1 MTPTLPGLLY
11 LGLSVG
17 LGTQVQ
23 AGILPKP
30 TLWAEP
36 GPLVTWNSPVTIWCQ
51 GALWAQE
58 FHLVKEGR
66 QIPWYQ
72 LRPLEDRVTAKFSIQ
87 YMTQVY
93 AGRYR
98 CYYISPIGES
108 QPSDAL
114 ELVVTGA
121 HSKAALSALPSP
133 VVASG
138 GNVTLQCGSWH
149 RYDRFILTKEGE
161 HKSSW
166 TLDTQRHP
174 DGQTRALFPVGPVTP
189 SHRGTFRCYGYFRDK
204 PQVWSEPSDP
214 LELLVSGG
222 SGKPSLLTPQ
232 GHVMASGQSLTL
244 QCRSAISYDRFA
256 LAKEGAWDLR
266 QCPAWQP
273 QAGLSQAHFPLG
285 QVSSHPGGRYRCYGG
300 HNLSSLWSAPS
311 DPLDILVA
319 GATAHSPG
327 TPTCCHSPVSPW
339 SSWSQEAPRISPPPT
354 DSGPRRGLPWYLSL
368 LIGVSV
374 AFVLLLLLLLFL
386 LFRHR
391 HRHQGQDRCRKSG
404 AADPEPEDRGLQ
416 NSSSPAADAQDQNL
430 YAALKDT
437 QSEEGTE
444 LDHLPRGSGGC
455 VDKGMARKCPGSRPS
470 CSQQTG
476 PGEHLARHPVGAAA
490 AEGARSTLPELPCSG
505 EREAMQRGRQ
515 GPRMQGDKAREGDW
529 VLVGGPHVQRS
540 WLRPRRAVAGRWAVW
555 LEPHEQGQVL
565 RQNQDRRKHPE
576 PRGVREPWRFHQ
588 ERAPSGPRRGTLT
601 AGGERDPGGAVSVS
615 PSPSSRTGSMEPP
628 RSRPTPR
635 STTPDRE

>member
-1 MTPTLPGLLY
+1 MTPMLPGLLY
-11 LGLSVG
+11 LGEMSRDLVSHV
-17 LGTQVQ
+17 LP
-23 AGILPKP
+23 GILPKP

-114 ELVVTGA
+114 ELVVTGD
-121 HSKAALSALPSP
+121 HSKPALSALPSP

-174 DGQTRALFPVGPVTP
+174 DGQTQALFSVGPVTP

-232 GHVMASGQSLTL
+232 GPVVASGQSLTL

-256 LAKEGAWDLR
+256 LAKEGAQYLL
-266 QCPAWQP
+266 QCLAQQP
-273 QAGLSQAHFPLG
+273 QAGLSQAHFRLG
-285 QVSSHPGGRYRCYGG
+285 QVSGLHGGRYRCYGG
-300 HNLSSLWSAPS
+300 HNLSSLWSVPS

-319 GATAHSPG
+319 GRFPATPSLSQQPG
-327 TPTCCHSPVSPW
+327 P
-339 SSWSQEAPRISPPPT
+339 
-354 DSGPRRGLPWYLSL
+354 
-368 LIGVSV
+368 SV
-374 AFVLLLLLLLFL
+374 AAGQNVTLLCRSWVPMDTFL
-386 LFRHR
+386 LS
-391 HRHQGQDRCRKSG
+391 KEG
-404 AADPEPEDRGLQ
+404 AAHPPLRLRSQPRAGQNQAQFSMGPVTSAHGGTYRCYGSLSRDPYLLSQPSQPLELVVSGEGTCPLLVRWGLQ
-416 NSSSPAADAQDQNL
+416 
-430 YAALKDT
+430 
-437 QSEEGTE
+437 G
-444 LDHLPRGSGGC
+444 
-455 VDKGMARKCPGSRPS
+455 
-470 CSQQTG
+470 
-476 PGEHLARHPVGAAA
+476 HPQ
-490 AEGARSTLPELPCSG
+490 PP
-505 EREAMQRGRQ
+505 
-515 GPRMQGDKAREGDW
+515 
-529 VLVGGPHVQRS
+529 
-540 WLRPRRAVAGRWAVW
+540 
-555 LEPHEQGQVL
+555 
-565 RQNQDRRKHPE
+565 
-576 PRGVREPWRFHQ
+576 
-588 ERAPSGPRRGTLT
+588 APSWPHSQ
-601 AGGERDPGGAVSVS
+601 DP
-615 PSPSSRTGSMEPP
+615 
-628 RSRPTPR
+628 
-635 STTPDRE
+635 

>member
-1 MTPTLPGLLY
+1 MTPTLPGLLC

-121 HSKAALSALPSP
+121 HRKPALSALPSP

-166 TLDTQRHP
+166 TLDTQRRP

-214 LELLVSGG
+214 LELLVSGEEAQPGPRGFGAPGRSLRAWLRAEPHVRGRLRGWGSWTRTQSVRDSETWGQGGTRGSWGKQPLTQGSLSPGG

-319 GATAHSPG
+319 GEEPAGQAG
-327 TPTCCHSPVSPW
+327 TQPLHRPCWGS
-339 SSWSQEAPRISPPPT
+339 
-354 DSGPRRGLPWYLSL
+354 PRRNAGTRGRGP
-368 LIGVSV
+368 
-374 AFVLLLLLLLFL
+374 
-386 LFRHR
+386 
-391 HRHQGQDRCRKSG
+391 QGGRDR
-404 AADPEPEDRGLQ
+404 
-416 NSSSPAADAQDQNL
+416 
-430 YAALKDT
+430 
-437 QSEEGTE
+437 
-444 LDHLPRGSGGC
+444 
-455 VDKGMARKCPGSRPS
+455 
-470 CSQQTG
+470 QTG
-476 PGEHLARHPVGAAA
+476 GGGMERLRETQTHTD
-490 AEGARSTLPELPCSG
+490 EGAR
-505 EREAMQRGRQ
+505 RGPVESLFRTS
-515 GPRMQGDKAREGDW
+515 A
-529 VLVGGPHVQRS
+529 
-540 WLRPRRAVAGRWAVW
+540 AG
-555 LEPHEQGQVL
+555 
-565 RQNQDRRKHPE
+565 
-576 PRGVREPWRFHQ
+576 
-588 ERAPSGPRRGTLT
+588 
-601 AGGERDPGGAVSVS
+601 S
-615 PSPSSRTGSMEPP
+615 PSPLPSL
-628 RSRPTPR
+628 
-635 STTPDRE
+635 

>member
-1 MTPTLPGLLY
+1 MTPMLPGLLC

-114 ELVVTGA
+114 ELVVTGD
-121 HSKAALSALPSP
+121 HRKPALSALPSP

-138 GNVTLQCGSWH
+138 GNVTLQCGSQD
-149 RYDRFILTKEGE
+149 RYDRFILIKKGE

-166 TLDTQRHP
+166 TVDTQRHP
-174 DGQTRALFPVGPVTP
+174 DGQTQALFSVGPVTP

-204 PQVWSEPSDP
+204 PQVWSEPSDS

-232 GHVMASGQSLTL
+232 GPVVASGQSLTL
-244 QCRSAISYDRFA
+244 ECCSAISYDRFA
-256 LAKEGAWDLR
+256 LAKEGEQYLL
-266 QCPAWQP
+266 QCLAQQP
-273 QAGLSQAHFPLG
+273 QAGLSQAHFRLG
-285 QVSSHPGGRYRCYGG
+285 QVSGLHGGRYRCYGG

-319 GATAHSPG
+319 GATAHSAG
-327 TPTCCHSPVSPW
+327 TPTCCHSPVTPW
-339 SSWSQEAPRISPPPT
+339 SSWSQEAPRISPSPPRT
-354 DSGPRRGLPWYLSL
+354 QAPA
-368 LIGVSV
+368 GVS
-374 AFVLLLLLLLFL
+374 A
-386 LFRHR
+386 
-391 HRHQGQDRCRKSG
+391 
-404 AADPEPEDRGLQ
+404 GL
-416 NSSSPAADAQDQNL
+416 
-430 YAALKDT
+430 
-437 QSEEGTE
+437 
-444 LDHLPRGSGGC
+444 
-455 VDKGMARKCPGSRPS
+455 
-470 CSQQTG
+470 
-476 PGEHLARHPVGAAA
+476 
-490 AEGARSTLPELPCSG
+490 
-505 EREAMQRGRQ
+505 
-515 GPRMQGDKAREGDW
+515 W
-529 VLVGGPHVQRS
+529 
-540 WLRPRRAVAGRWAVW
+540 
-555 LEPHEQGQVL
+555 
-565 RQNQDRRKHPE
+565 
-576 PRGVREPWRFHQ
+576 RGVR
-588 ERAPSGPRRGTLT
+588 
-601 AGGERDPGGAVSVS
+601 GGQGGAVP
-615 PSPSSRTGSMEPP
+615 PSQAPLDTRTWMPP
-628 RSRPTPR
+628 PPEGLCLSTCQWRESRPR
-635 STTPDRE
+635 ARGSFQV

>member
-319 GATAHSPG
+319 GWFPATPSLSQQPG
-327 TPTCCHSPVSPW
+327 P
-339 SSWSQEAPRISPPPT
+339 
-354 DSGPRRGLPWYLSL
+354 
-368 LIGVSV
+368 SV
-374 AFVLLLLLLLFL
+374 AAGQNVTLLCRSWVPMDTFL
-386 LFRHR
+386 LS
-391 HRHQGQDRCRKSG
+391 KEG
-404 AADPEPEDRGLQ
+404 AAHPPLRLRSQPQAGQNQAQFSMGPVTSAHGGTYRCYGSLTRDPYLLSQPSQPLELVVSGGSQDQPSPHGLRPPQGPPMVPEPSDRGL
-416 NSSSPAADAQDQNL
+416 SGLRPAAAPPP
-430 YAALKDT
+430 
-437 QSEEGTE
+437 
-444 LDHLPRGSGGC
+444 LPPLPTSTPTPGSGQMQEVRGC
-455 VDKGMARKCPGSRPS
+455 RPRARGQRPAEQVTPAPKTPGSQLPAAPSAPNTPISSQLQPSRRRP
-470 CSQQTG
+470 G
-476 PGEHLARHPVGAAA
+476 
-490 AEGARSTLPELPCSG
+490 
-505 EREAMQRGRQ
+505 
-515 GPRMQGDKAREGDW
+515 
-529 VLVGGPHVQRS
+529 
-540 WLRPRRAVAGRWAVW
+540 
-555 LEPHEQGQVL
+555 
-565 RQNQDRRKHPE
+565 PE
-576 PRGVREPWRFHQ
+576 PLCCPEGHTV
-588 ERAPSGPRRGTLT
+588 
-601 AGGERDPGGAVSVS
+601 
-615 PSPSSRTGSMEPP
+615 
-628 RSRPTPR
+628 
-635 STTPDRE
+635 

>member
-1 MTPTLPGLLY
+1 MTPTLPGLLC

-23 AGILPKP
+23 AGTLPKP

-36 GPLVTWNSPVTIWCQ
+36 GPLVTWGSPVTIWCQ

-58 FHLVKEGR
+58 FHLVKEGIPTPWDR
-66 QIPWYQ
+66 QTP
-72 LRPLEDRVTAKFSIQ
+72 REAGDKAKFSIQ

-93 AGRYR
+93 AGRYH
-98 CYYISPIGES
+98 CYYISPTGRSE
-108 QPSDAL
+108 PSDTL

-121 HSKAALSALPSP
+121 SEKPALSALPSP

-174 DGQTRALFPVGPVTP
+174 DRQTRALFPVGPVTP
-189 SHRGTFRCYGYFRDK
+189 SHRGTFRCYGSFRDK
-204 PQVWSEPSDP
+204 PQVWSHPSDP

-232 GHVMASGQSLTL
+232 GHVMATGQSLTL

-256 LAKEGAWDLR
+256 LAKEGAQDL
-266 QCPAWQP
+266 QQSPAWQP
-273 QAGLSQAHFPLG
+273 LAGLSQAHFPLG

-319 GATAHSPG
+319 GRLIGTAYISVQPG
-327 TPTCCHSPVSPW
+327 PSVAAGQNVTLLCRSWVPMDTFLLSKEGAAHPPLRLRSQPQAGQNQAQFSMGPVTSAHGGTYRCYGSLTRDPYLL
-339 SSWSQEAPRISPPPT
+339 SQPSQPLELVVSGGSQDQPLRPT
-354 DSGPRRGLPWYLSL
+354 DSRPNRGLPWYLSL

-386 LFRHR
+386 LLRHR
-391 HRHQGQDRCRKSG
+391 HRHRGQDRCRKSG

-444 LDHLPRGSGGC
+444 LDHLNGQHGAPQEQTYAQ
-455 VDKGMARKCPGSRPS
+455 VNHSRS
-470 CSQQTG
+470 
-476 PGEHLARHPVGAAA
+476 RV
-490 AEGARSTLPELPCSG
+490 
-505 EREAMQRGRQ
+505 RQ
-515 GPRMQGDKAREGDW
+515 G
-529 VLVGGPHVQRS
+529 V
-540 WLRPRRAVAGRWAVW
+540 
-555 LEPHEQGQVL
+555 
-565 RQNQDRRKHPE
+565 
-576 PRGVREPWRFHQ
+576 
-588 ERAPSGPRRGTLT
+588 APSP
-601 AGGERDPGGAVSVS
+601 
-615 PSPSSRTGSMEPP
+615 PSPSGALLDRPAEDDRQGDGQAAASADAQDVTYAQLSHGTLSRGTTAPLSSQSGEPP
-628 RSRPTPR
+628 AEPSVYAALTIR
-635 STTPDRE
+635 